1 MKIGDLVR
9 YKESLYQ
16 DREPFYNYKWSC
28 WTAIVVEVLVP
39 EWEKSDIDYIK
50 VVWNQDPSE
59 GGLIR
64 ANLMEII
71 SESR

>member
-1 MKIGDLVR
+1 VKIGDLVR
-9 YKESLYQ
+9 YKESLYK
-16 DREPFYNYKWSC
+16 DKEPLYKWSC